1 MCAAPHIVRD
11 GEPGYNGHTHVPC
24 TCIPYI
30 PLPPLLHPPSRS
42 QSNTSTYIQLEPAVF
57 LSTSF
62 PPRKPRERK
71 QNEATRASPRI
82 TLASIA
88 GFKRVVRQLP
98 RVHFPFCPT
107 AIFLRLEDVFTAT
120 DTPLYTSPLPRRRWK
135 TMSRARPRREILKI
149 FHPVSMID
157 GYGSSSSRVKQPSR
171 DAREYRSIYFLPIRV
186 VKRYGQKYS
195 LIKKRRRK
203 KEKIGEQRKAR
214 GDFLKNYSC
223 VFTRLL
229 RNSRMDD
236 DTRPRVANDMIGE
249 TYVFFRPIR
258 NRNIVI
264 IIISWMQ
271 EYYEGSMKG
280 DLSARAIVQKKK
292 KKVGVF

>member
-1 MCAAPHIVRD
+1 MGNRDTTAIHTYHVRVYLIF
-11 GEPGYNGHTHVPC
+11 PF
-24 TCIPYI
+24 
-30 PLPPLLHPPSRS
+30 LLSSTRRVEAKVTRLRIYSWSR
-42 QSNTSTYIQLEPAVF
+42 PF
-57 LSTSF
+57 SF
-62 PPRKPRERK
+62 PRPPRKPRERK
-71 QNEATRASPRI
+71 QNEATRASPRM

-186 VKRYGQKYS
+186 VKRYG
-195 LIKKRRRK
+195 
-203 KEKIGEQRKAR
+203 
-214 GDFLKNYSC
+214 
-223 VFTRLL
+223 
-229 RNSRMDD
+229 
-236 DTRPRVANDMIGE
+236 
-249 TYVFFRPIR
+249 
-258 NRNIVI
+258 
-264 IIISWMQ
+264 
-271 EYYEGSMKG
+271 
-280 DLSARAIVQKKK
+280 
-292 KKVGVF
+292 

>member
-1 MCAAPHIVRD
+1 MRRTAHRARWGTGIQR
-11 GEPGYNGHTHVPC
+11 
-24 TCIPYI
+24 PYTRTMYVYT
-30 PLPPLLHPPSRS
+30 LYSPSS
-42 QSNTSTYIQLEPAVF
+42 STRRVEAKVTRLRIYSWSRPF
-57 LSTSF
+57 SF
-62 PPRKPRERK
+62 PRPFRLVSRERENK
-71 QNEATRASPRI
+71 TKATRASPRM

-186 VKRYGQKYS
+186 VKRYG
-195 LIKKRRRK
+195 
-203 KEKIGEQRKAR
+203 
-214 GDFLKNYSC
+214 
-223 VFTRLL
+223 
-229 RNSRMDD
+229 
-236 DTRPRVANDMIGE
+236 
-249 TYVFFRPIR
+249 
-258 NRNIVI
+258 
-264 IIISWMQ
+264 
-271 EYYEGSMKG
+271 
-280 DLSARAIVQKKK
+280 
-292 KKVGVF
+292 

>member
-1 MCAAPHIVRD
+1 MYV
-11 GEPGYNGHTHVPC
+11 YTL
-24 TCIPYI
+24 YS
-30 PLPPLLHPPSRS
+30 PSS
-42 QSNTSTYIQLEPAVF
+42 STRRVEAKVTRLRIYSWSRPF
-57 LSTSF
+57 SF
-62 PPRKPRERK
+62 PRPFRLVSRERENK
-71 QNEATRASPRI
+71 TKATRASPRM

-186 VKRYGQKYS
+186 VKRYG
-195 LIKKRRRK
+195 
-203 KEKIGEQRKAR
+203 
-214 GDFLKNYSC
+214 
-223 VFTRLL
+223 
-229 RNSRMDD
+229 
-236 DTRPRVANDMIGE
+236 
-249 TYVFFRPIR
+249 
-258 NRNIVI
+258 
-264 IIISWMQ
+264 
-271 EYYEGSMKG
+271 
-280 DLSARAIVQKKK
+280 
-292 KKVGVF
+292 